1 MYQIYHCKLHLCCRR
16 MILELH
22 NMFQFS
28 ERKKIKSFK
37 YPVEDLWILFI
48 QLFFWLQ
55 PLKPPEQE
63 FFLEKQKSKAHF
75 QTPCNKILILTFNGC
90 FLKIL
95 ANFSKGD
102 IMNSRAINP
111 VKMSFVNFVKCFTNT
126 DPWNAATTSDT
137 TINQIPTHTRHAK
150 KSMPLPFEKRNIKIQ
165 ILFS

>member
-1 MYQIYHCKLHLCCRR
+1 MKTFNNCVI
-16 MILELH
+16 
-22 NMFQFS
+22 
-28 ERKKIKSFK
+28 
-37 YPVEDLWILFI
+37 
-48 QLFFWLQ
+48 
-55 PLKPPEQE
+55 
-63 FFLEKQKSKAHF
+63 SKADVWAIRCQKENKKTCF
-75 QTPCNKILILTFNGC
+75 QTPCNKILILTCNGC